1 VTKRSRIGLRVLQL
15 IFVAAAVSSGSVF
28 AQASGASACQ
38 LNSPN
43 SKIKHVVE
51 LIFDNVHL
59 RRDNPNVPS
68 DLEQMP
74 NLLNFIRQKG
84 TLNPNHHPVL
94 ISHTADDELSFLTG
108 VYGDRHGIPVANS
121 YGVFRPDGTTAF
133 AFSFFYWTNSVLDQ
147 APDSLDSTFGMLGE
161 TGQNA
166 PAPWVAFTRAG
177 CDFGTFSNA
186 NLVIETTSVDVPR
199 AFGPN
204 SPEAN
209 ESGDQQFLDFEGAAI
224 HCAKGSAV
232 CSAGNHGV
240 ADVLPQEPKG
250 YFGFNA
256 LYGLKYMN
264 AALGGITDLDGNPL
278 NAFPGFSPT
287 ASQSLGVILAMQKA
301 GIPVTY
307 AYIADLHDSQITGN
321 GLGPGDPDYVA
332 QNKSYDISFGKFFA
346 ALKASGIDETNT
358 LFIITADEGDHF
370 VGTAPT
376 PANCDGVNV
385 ACNYDYND
393 VGELDL
399 NLNGLVAAQ
408 TGNTTPFDLHSDMA
422 PTIYVTGN
430 PPRTSQATRQLE
442 RDFAKLTALNP
453 ITNHVDHLAAAFAD
467 PVEMG
472 LLHMITA
479 DPARTPSFTMFG
491 HPDYYFT
498 NFGPITPVFDDP
510 VGGNAWNHGGIQS
523 DIATDWLG
531 IVGPGV
537 RKNAGEVSNS
547 SNEDEAGSNIQFS
560 DQTDIRPTVLALLGL
575 QDDYASDGRVMFE
588 ALDPSALPNS
598 LQDHFGT
605 LLTLGRVYKQINSPF
620 GNLAQT
626 SLKVS
631 TFALTSTSSGD
642 TAYTKLENK
651 IAAWTTQR
659 NALAGKMRAMLDAAL
674 NNETISDE
682 QADDLIKQGEAL
694 LDQVNGCVAAVA
706 QCAL

>member
-1 VTKRSRIGLRVLQL
+1 MTKRSRIQLHILQL
-15 IFVAAAVSSGSVF
+15 IFLAAAVNSGSAF
-28 AQASGASACQ
+28 AQASGAGSCRLDSAGG
-38 LNSPN
+38 
-43 SKIKHVVE
+43 KIKHVVE

-68 DLEQMP
+68 DLEQVP
-74 NLLNFIRQKG
+74 SLLNFIREKG
-84 TLNPNHHPVL
+84 TLDANHHPVL

-121 YGVFRPDGTTAF
+121 YGVFRPDGSTAF
-133 AFSFFYWTNSVLDQ
+133 AFSFFYWTNLVSDQ
-147 APDSLDSTFGMLGE
+147 APDSGDSTYGMLSE

-199 AFGPN
+199 AFGQN

-224 HCAKGSAV
+224 HCAKGSSV

-240 ADVLPQEPKG
+240 ADVLPQEPGG
-250 YFGFNA
+250 YSGFNA

-264 AALGGITDLDGNPL
+264 SALGGISDLDGNPITG
-278 NAFPGFSPT
+278 FPGFSPT
-287 ASQSLGVILAMQKA
+287 ASQSLGVVFAMQKA

-332 QNKSYDISFGKFFA
+332 QNKSYDAAFGKFFKG
-346 ALKASGIDETNT
+346 LNDIGINETNT

-376 PANCDGVNV
+376 PANCNGVNV
-385 ACNYDYND
+385 ACNYDYTK

-408 TGNTTPFDLHSDMA
+408 TGNTTPFDLHSDLA

-430 PPRTSQATRQLE
+430 PARTSQATRQLE
-442 RDFAKLTALNP
+442 RDFAKVTALNP
-453 ITNHVDHLAAAFAD
+453 ITNQVDHLAAAFAD

-472 LLHMITA
+472 LLHMITS

-491 HPDYYFT
+491 NQDYFFT
-498 NFGPITPVFDDP
+498 NSGPITPVFDDP
-510 VGGNAWNHGGIQS
+510 VNGNAWNHGGIQPE
-523 DIATDWLG
+523 IATDWLG

-537 RKNAGEVSNS
+537 RKNDSSDEGESAAGNS
-547 SNEDEAGSNIQFS
+547 IQFS

-575 QDDYASDGRVMFE
+575 QDDYASDGRVLFE
-588 ALDPSALPNS
+588 ALDPSALPES
-598 LQDHFGT
+598 LRGHFGT
-605 LLTLGRVYKQINSPF
+605 LLSLARVYKQINAPF
-620 GNLAQT
+620 GDLGLT

-631 TFALTSTSSGD
+631 TFALVSSSSGD
-642 TAYTKLENK
+642 ATYTKLESK
-651 IAAWTTQR
+651 IAAWRTQR
-659 NALAGKMRAMLDAAL
+659 DSLAGKMRAILEAAL
-674 NNETISDE
+674 NNKTISDE
-682 QADDLIKQGEAL
+682 QAVELIKQGETL
-694 LDQVNGCVAAVA
+694 LDQVNNCTAAIA
-706 QCAL
+706 ECAL